1 MASRAYKTM
10 HNMKKEVLLAAQYFL
25 LKSLPQKFTLILKE
39 LHFPENKDTAH
50 LIDLSFYDNFFS

>member
-10 HNMKKEVLLAAQYFL
+10 HNMKKAVLLAAQYFFF
-25 LKSLPQKFTLILKE
+25 SLPQKFTLILKE
-39 LHFPENKDTAH
+39 LHFPENKDTAD